1 LLHIFIFFRKTEGWG
16 SRLTKSPIPQQDPTA
31 PLISVENFVKS
42 VENLQLACG
51 NVVEYGGKTKG
62 KNKNYEG
69 GWILL
74 MLDG

>member
-1 LLHIFIFFRKTEGWG
+1 M
-16 SRLTKSPIPQQDPTA
+16 
-31 PLISVENFVKS
+31 ENFVKS